1 MSEDDTK
8 VPLFECEGNGCQDL
22 MEPSRKF
29 TRRELLKYAG
39 AAAIGALIAYFG
51 IEGFQKPTSYTVTK
65 TIYKTI
71 NKPANATETVTITV
85 TKTSINSQAPQTYTT
100 TTTVT
105 ETATQTVT
113 ETITETS
120 TIPSPTTTTTT
131 TTQPPKTLEE
141 ILFGN
146 SDIQFIP
153 LEVKNV
159 KIDNN
164 TAYLTVY
171 DYLTNT
177 ELQIEL
183 PTQYVSNG
191 SINIGDLL
199 SAANNFNSTRG
210 TNYKVYFVL
219 GRANI
224 NQAILQN
231 GTWNLPAP
239 QIYYNI
245 IISDGGWEDVYNA
258 LQNLLNGNATVV
270 MPTSNQGP
278 YANTLYA
285 WINGIGSIII
295 SYQNGQQVN
304 NVENS
309 INLAN
314 SILGTPN
321 NPNPTG
327 QGTLH
332 VDNIANVQQEG
343 KYNNQ
348 YPVYEVNKYF
358 GTYTVLITEQGTP
371 LVSNL

>member
-51 IEGFQKPTSYTVTK
+51 IEGFQKPTSYKVTE

-105 ETATQTVT
+105 ET
-113 ETITETS
+113 ITETS
-120 TIPSPTTTTTT
+120 TTPSPTTTTTT
-131 TTQPPKTLEE
+131 TIQPPKTLEE

-231 GTWNLPAP
+231 GKWNLPAP

-258 LQNLLNGNATVV
+258 FQNLLNGNATVV